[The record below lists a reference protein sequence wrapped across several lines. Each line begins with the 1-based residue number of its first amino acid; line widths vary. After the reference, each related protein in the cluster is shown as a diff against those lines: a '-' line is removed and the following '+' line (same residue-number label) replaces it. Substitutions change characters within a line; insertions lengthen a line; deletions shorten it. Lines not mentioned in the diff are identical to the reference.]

1 MLPDEEVVDGDVA
14 ELRLGAVGSQ
24 QAQPVLCGDDVFGVD
39 GGFGQIQ
46 NVQELLQLTGAQRV
60 NVLPHNG
67 SSALVTVQPRPAEF
81 TLAAVIP
88 SKVTC
93 SKDNML
99 IHIKSSFRDLWLLKC
114 PYDILIIKK
123 WDIYNAKFGTH
134 LKKYLNK

>member
-1 MLPDEEVVDGDVA
+1 MNGAGSRQLLTQQCVPHRVIVLPDEEVVDGDVA

-24 QAQPVLCGDDVFGVD
+24 QAQPVLCGDDVFEVD

-46 NVQELLQLTGAQRV
+46 NVQELLQLTGTQRV

-67 SSALVTVQPRPAEF
+67 SSALVTVRPGPAQL

-93 SKDNML
+93 PKDHVL
-99 IHIKSSFRDLWLLKC
+99 IHIQYR
-114 PYDILIIKK
+114 
-123 WDIYNAKFGTH
+123 
-134 LKKYLNK
+134 